1 MSRHGFHEDEDWN
14 HLASPSEFLPAR
26 TERMLRKLRPP
37 RSSWSSSP
45 SFLTGMYLSRT
56 VDISLE
62 HHDNHAWLKII
73 SIIDIVMTSDLLLP
87 LLHWIR
93 SLQDFFRPLPCHLVW
108 YILPCYCNFGKIVIL
123 YLPVCFNLYT
133 DALLHHHYCYHQH
146 IHSMCTLLYSLS
158 SVHAGISFWGQ
169 TPL

>member
-1 MSRHGFHEDEDWN
+1 MAKMMVMMKKTS
-14 HLASPSEFLPAR
+14 SSQVFLVFVPLLQNR
-26 TERMLRKLRPP
+26 ESWWQRWWWWWRKLRPP

-45 SFLTGMYLSRT
+45 PFLTGMYLSRT

-87 LLHWIR
+87 LLHWTR
-93 SLQDFFRPLPCHLVW
+93 SLQDFFRPHPCHL
-108 YILPCYCNFGKIVIL
+108 VIL

-133 DALLHHHYCYHQH
+133 DALLHHHHCYHQH
-146 IHSMCTLLYSLS
+146 IHIMCTLLYSLS
-158 SVHAGISFWGQ
+158 SVHVGISFWGQ